1 MKSTHL
7 RVLVAAG
14 VFTILAIGL
23 IAKVGFGTVSAYGW
37 EGISILCPLGAVV
50 TMIASRTFLPRA
62 LVSLLVIAALV
73 LLFGRAWCGWA
84 CPVPLVEKLRDFF
97 RSPSARRN
105 LQEQKREELARVA
118 RADGC
123 GVCGGCSA
131 GAKVA
136 LQAST
141 ASVPGDAHEIDAGR
155 VNEVDANG
163 ICAQAHAKLDSRHYV
178 LGGAILSTAIF
189 GFPVFCLVC
198 PVGLSFATVLLFWR
212 LFTAGDLTLLVV
224 VVPAI
229 LIIELLLLRKWCT
242 RFCPIAGLMNLVS
255 RFSRT
260 WRPVIDDAKCLE
272 TANGSVC
279 SMCAEACDA
288 DINLRH
294 MDFGERTLDDCM
306 RCRACMEACPTKA
319 IKMPFLPAKK

>member
-14 VFTILAIGL
+14 VFTILAVGL

-62 LVSLLVIAALV
+62 LVSLAVIAALV
-73 LLFGRAWCGWA
+73 FLFGRAWCGWA

-97 RSPSARRN
+97 RSPAARKN

-123 GVCGGCSA
+123 GACGACGA
-131 GAKVA
+131 GTKAA
-136 LQAST
+136 LQADT
-141 ASVPGDAHEIDAGR
+141 ASGDGAH
-155 VNEVDANG
+155 VVDADG
-163 ICAQAHAKLDSRHYV
+163 VSVQSHAKLDSRHYV

-229 LIIELLLLRKWCT
+229 LVIELLVLRKWCT

-279 SMCAEACDA
+279 SMCAEVCDA

-306 RCRACMEACPTKA
+306 RCRACMEACPTQA